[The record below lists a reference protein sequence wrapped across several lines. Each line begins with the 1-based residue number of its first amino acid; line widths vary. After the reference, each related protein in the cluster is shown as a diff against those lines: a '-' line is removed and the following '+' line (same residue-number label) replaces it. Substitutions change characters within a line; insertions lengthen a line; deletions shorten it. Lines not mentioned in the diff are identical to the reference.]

1 MLHVSPGFTLTNLLQ
16 LLTMPDCVGV
26 GVAMP
31 LAPTTAVG
39 VGVAV
44 TVPVTPMHA
53 YVPACRL
60 VQGIPPTPPF
70 QRTKFSVEM
79 GPL

>member
-1 MLHVSPGFTLTNLLQ
+1 MTNLLQ
-16 LLTMPDCVGV
+16 LVTMPDCVGV

-39 VGVAV
+39 VVTVVAV
-44 TVPVTPMHA
+44 TVPVTPIHA
-53 YVPACRL
+53 YVPAWRL
-60 VQGIPPTPPF
+60 VQAIPPTPPF
-70 QRTKFSVEM
+70 QSTKFSVEM